1 MNTEAQEDLT
11 EVFRQE
17 ANAIVESLS
26 ASLMALERDT
36 DATDARTESMRHFHT
51 LKGMANMEG
60 HPELARLCHEAE
72 NALVGDD
79 SPHVDALLRRVD
91 EIRRWLDEHGLGP
104 RRDEAGEGA
113 AYVMV
118 QTDRLDRLLNIAGE
132 LTVTTTRLV
141 YEDTSGASSTETL
154 RTLNGLVRDLQE
166 EVMKTRL
173 LPARTLLAGLPR
185 LARDT
190 AKSRG
195 VEVSLILDEGG
206 ISIDRSLV
214 DKLGGALAHLVQ
226 NSIAHGIEPPQERVA
241 RGKPPRGEIRVQLH
255 RDQETVAIS
264 VSDDGHGFDEDAIRA
279 KAVEQGMLSLTQAA
293 QASPSELAEL
303 LFAPGFT
310 TSAEADRHSG
320 RGIGLTAVRETVR
333 GLGGTLRVTS
343 AAGKG
348 ATATIR
354 LPPTVALLHTL
365 VARANGATIALPLRN
380 VRRIAPTAEA
390 TDIAGRPMLLD
401 RTHAIPLYTVRGERA
416 ILTEGRF
423 AIILEAA
430 RGTFAIVVEELL
442 GTHSTILKPLDPY
455 ILARHSTAMGA
466 TVLGSGTLAIVID
479 PNHYKGRT

>member
-1 MNTEAQEDLT
+1 MSTAAQDDLT

-17 ANAIVESLS
+17 ANAIVESL
-26 ASLMALERDT
+26 ATSLMALEREAG
-36 DATDARTESMRHFHT
+36 ATDARNESLRHFHT

-72 NALVGDD
+72 NALLQED
-79 SPHVDALLRRVD
+79 PHVDALLRRVD
-91 EIRRWLDEHGLGP
+91 EIRRWLEEHGLGP

-113 AYVMV
+113 AYVTV

-132 LTVTTTRLV
+132 LTVITTRLV
-141 YEDTSGASSTETL
+141 YEDSSGATSTETL
-154 RTLNGLVRDLQE
+154 RTLHGLVRELQE

-173 LPARTLLAGLPR
+173 LPARTLFAGLPR
-185 LARDT
+185 LVRDA

-195 VEVSLILDEGG
+195 VEVGLVLDEGG

-214 DKLGGALAHLVQ
+214 DRLGGALAHLLQ
-226 NSIAHGIEPPQERVA
+226 NSIAHGMERPEERAA
-241 RGKPPRGEIRVQLH
+241 RGKPPRGEIRVHLH

-264 VSDDGHGFDEDAIRA
+264 VSDDGRGFDEDAIRA
-279 KAVEQGMLSLTQAA
+279 KAVEKGMLAPALAA
-293 QASPSELAEL
+293 QAGADELAEL

-310 TSAEADRHSG
+310 TSAEADSHSG
-320 RGIGLTAVRETVR
+320 RGIGLAAVRETVR
-333 GLGGTLRVTS
+333 ELGGTLRVAS

-354 LPPTVALLHTL
+354 LPPTVALLDTL

-380 VRRIAPTAEA
+380 VRRIHLTAEA
-390 TDIAGRPMLLD
+390 ADVAGTPMLLD
-401 RTHAIPLYTVRGERA
+401 AANAIPLYTVRGERA
-416 ILTEGRF
+416 VLAEGRF
-423 AIILEAA
+423 AIVLEAA

-455 ILARHSTAMGA
+455 ILGRHATAMGA
-466 TVLGSGTLAIVID
+466 TVLGSGMLAIVID
-479 PNHYKGRT
+479 PDHYEGRD